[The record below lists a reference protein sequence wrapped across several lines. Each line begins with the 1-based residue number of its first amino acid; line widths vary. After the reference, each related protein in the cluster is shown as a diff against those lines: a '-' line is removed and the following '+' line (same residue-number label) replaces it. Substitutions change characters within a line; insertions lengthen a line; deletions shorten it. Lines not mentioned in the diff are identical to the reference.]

1 MPSPGS
7 DVCLVTVTSD
17 RFVAGTLVTLGS
29 FFKHHPRFAG
39 DVVVLHDAVL
49 PEAHRAV
56 LATAFA
62 GLRFEPV
69 SSALCERLTR
79 LATAHPHVEDRLA
92 RFYTL
97 DAFRLDGSAR
107 CCSATAICCSAPR
120 SMICS
125 RRPMRCCAAAARSF
139 SGAGTGT
146 PRPLPPVAPAVPAGA
161 TRTLDRT
168 FNCGFLLI
176 DAALVAAGSH
186 AALLA
191 LLSPETWPNT
201 RHTDAVPLNRVFA
214 GRQTLISSTYNYLLP
229 AADAIRAREGLAPA
243 DAKVLHFNY
252 PDKPWQPDA
261 MLAWMSGTVS
271 FKSAPA
277 FKLWYDAYV
286 DCLAGA
292 HMRNA
297 LRRRAGFA

>member
-97 DAFRLDGSAR
+97 DAFRLDGYRKVLFCDSDLLFRASVADLFEAPEALL
-107 CCSATAICCSAPR
+107 CCG
-120 SMICS
+120 
-125 RRPMRCCAAAARSF
+125 CAAFLRGRHRDAATF
-139 SGAGTGT
+139 A
-146 PRPLPPVAPAVPAGA
+146 PVVPAFRGA
-161 TRTLDRT
+161 RTLDRT

-201 RHTDAVPLNRVFA
+201 PHTDAVPLNRVFA